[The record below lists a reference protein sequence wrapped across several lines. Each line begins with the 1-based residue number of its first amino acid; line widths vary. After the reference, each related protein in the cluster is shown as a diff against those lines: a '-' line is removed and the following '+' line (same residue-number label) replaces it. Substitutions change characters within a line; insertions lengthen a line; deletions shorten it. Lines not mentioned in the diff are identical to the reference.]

1 MMEVL
6 REHGEEEEEEKEA
19 FVISDELQDLEE
31 KLSKIQVHIP
41 NVVSDFDWSSIDTSQ
56 LPASYKTNSA
66 KEKMLLQVADNFH
79 RQYVHLCPDRE
90 PLFLHPLNECGVE
103 KFVSTTVRP
112 TLQPYPE
119 LYNWDGCAQFV
130 SDYLTMEPL
139 RSTIMPPSFLPSPT
153 TTLRYQRGNC
163 FGFSVV
169 LCSLLIGAG
178 YDAYCVNGYATR
190 EICLMD
196 ETKEVCPLLK
206 KSKKILKEPVKEK
219 VKKYAIKPPRDL
231 RSKFELQQ
239 AAKKEAEIVAA
250 QEKKQ
255 KEEEE
260 RIVEAEK
267 PKPDPLYGLRVHA
280 WVLVLAGKR
289 EVPES
294 FFIDPFT
301 ANSYSTTDEHFL
313 GIESV
318 WNHKNYW
325 INMQDCWDGCKGLA
339 FDLGDPVRW
348 EFMLEGTDK
357 PLLLLPEE
365 YEEELADEDLDDFD
379 KEEEEKGFDMPASWV
394 DPVQISRKEFET
406 RCPQGKKVIQY
417 KNAMLEKWA
426 PYLNS
431 NGLVQRLTVYED
443 PECTR
448 VLEVKE
454 WFKNREDMMNMRQLN
469 KKTEVTTEYFSPG
482 HVQGLK
488 AHTYKTMEP
497 ETERTM
503 EFYSETR
510 VDGLQK
516 RVENAKEMTE
526 YFEGRSDFLHY
537 RHAMFGKKTK
547 RAQMLVANT
556 ESNARPILQI
566 KEQFRRNTQKPADD
580 DVAERI
586 FMISEERIML
596 TYHCKDSYI
605 TASKKEFIKQKEE
618 DNKGNK
624 IIMTSD
630 MCISYQVGSFQKNK
644 KLLHLYE
651 MMLKLMDAEKHL
663 RHQVW
668 ESETEVL
675 EILKIREEEAATNKL
690 TVSMYDTER
699 NEKSK
704 QHRETM
710 ERLMQEERQR
720 QVEQDLDYLAP
731 FLIQMGSTEK
741 MTKWQA
747 LRLKEDCLT
756 DFKHRLIEKANF
768 IQARFEKVTPPFAW
782 STPWLQQ
789 CIGAPLLREGTTWG
803 SPSILQQETQ
813 ELQKKQQWY
822 QQNQLSM
829 TLEDEDAY
837 LTYCSDAMFR
847 IHILEIRL
855 NRHKEMAPQKY
866 MELDEKLCKDPRLA
880 EYLKFNV

>member
-1 MMEVL
+1 MEVL
-6 REHGEEEEEEKEA
+6 RENGEQEEEEKKVL
-19 FVISDELQDLEE
+19 VISNELQDLEE
-31 KLSKIQVHIP
+31 KLSRIKVHIP
-41 NVVSDFDWSSIDTSQ
+41 NVVPEFDWNSIDTSQ

-66 KEKMLLQVADNFH
+66 KEQMLLQLADNFH
-79 RQYVHLCPDRE
+79 RQYAHLCPDRQ

-139 RSTIMPPSFLPSPT
+139 SSPIT
-153 TTLRYQRGNC
+153 P
-163 FGFSVV
+163 V
-169 LCSLLIGAG
+169 
-178 YDAYCVNGYATR
+178 
-190 EICLMD
+190 
-196 ETKEVCPLLK
+196 
-206 KSKKILKEPVKEK
+206 LKEPMKEK
-219 VKKYAIKPPRDL
+219 AKKYAVKPPRDL

-239 AAKKEAEIVAA
+239 VSKKEADIKAA
-250 QEKKQ
+250 QKKKQ

-260 RIVEAEK
+260 RVMEAEK
-267 PKPDPLYGLRVHA
+267 PTPDPLYGLRVHA
-280 WVLVLAGKR
+280 WVLVLSGKR

-301 ANSYSTTDEHFL
+301 AHSYSTSDDHFL
-313 GIESV
+313 GIESI

-325 INMQDCWDGCKGLA
+325 VNMQDCWNGCKDLT

-348 EFMLEGTDK
+348 EFMLLGTDK

-365 YEEELADEDLDDFD
+365 EEEELADEDLDDFD
-379 KEEEEKGFDMPASWV
+379 KEEEEKGFDMPPSWV
-394 DPVQISRKEFET
+394 DLIQISRKEFET

-417 KNAMLEKWA
+417 KSAKLEKWA

-431 NGLVQRLTVYED
+431 NGLVKRLTVYED
-443 PECTR
+443 PECVR
-448 VLEVKE
+448 VLEVKG
-454 WFKNREDMMNMRQLN
+454 WFENREDMMNMRQLN

-482 HVQGLK
+482 HIQGLK
-488 AHTYKTMEP
+488 AHSYKTMEP

-537 RHAMFGKKTK
+537 RHTEFGRRTK
-547 RAQMLVANT
+547 RAQMVLINT
-556 ESNARPILQI
+556 ELNARPIVQI
-566 KEQFRRNTQKPADD
+566 KEQFHRNPEKPADE

-586 FMISEERIML
+586 FMILEGRIML
-596 TYHCKDSYI
+596 TYHCKDDYI
-605 TASKKEFIKQKEE
+605 TASKKEFIKWKDV

-624 IIMTSD
+624 VIMTSD
-630 MCISYQVGSFQKNK
+630 MCISYQVGSSVKNK

-651 MMLKLMDAEKHL
+651 MMLKLMEEEKQL

-675 EILKIREEEAATNKL
+675 EILKIREEEAAASKL

-704 QHRETM
+704 QQRETM
-710 ERLMQEERQR
+710 ERLMLEERQR

-741 MTKWQA
+741 MSKWQA
-747 LRLKEDCLT
+747 LRLKEDCLN
-756 DFKHRLIEKANF
+756 DFKHHLIDKANL
-768 IQARFEKVTPPFAW
+768 IQARFEK
-782 STPWLQQ
+782 
-789 CIGAPLLREGTTWG
+789 
-803 SPSILQQETQ
+803 ETQ

-847 IHILEIRL
+847 IRILEIRL

-866 MELDEKLCKDPRLA
+866 IELEEKLCKDPRLT